1 MRHFPKGRL
10 GFFLLSA
17 LTGLLVGTTTVALIE
32 CIDVLQNVLFGDARE
47 QNPSGFASRF
57 SGWSALL
64 VPILG
69 GIIISAMLRHVPGQ
83 RFHGIPDVMEASALR
98 AGKMDVRSG
107 VSVALATWV
116 SLGTGAPL
124 GREGPAVHIGASVTS
139 WLAEWFDLD
148 RTQSLT
154 LLGCAAAAAVTASFN
169 TPIAGVIFALEVIVG
184 YYSLRVFA
192 PVVVAAMG
200 AVIIR
205 HSVYGNRP
213 EFSLPDYQIGSLWEL
228 PAFAVLG
235 LVAAFLV
242 QGFIYLVV
250 FSKFCWQTTG
260 TPVWIRPAFAGV
272 MIGALAMYY
281 PLALGVGYEGT
292 ALALNEN
299 LPIALL
305 LALLVAKVAGGAV
318 ALGSGMPGGVF
329 SPALFIGAMLGGV
342 FWFVLELIIPLQLS
356 SQGVYS
362 VVGMAAVA
370 SAMLG
375 APIST
380 LLIVFELTVDYDLVI
395 AVMLA
400 AAMASTFMQLM
411 PHSSFFRWQLST
423 RGINLNTGR
432 DQDLLRTRTI
442 DEFVTQNFIVVET
455 SATLSSV
462 EASMYAH
469 RRYIAIVQSDEGEF
483 VGSLSTDELV
493 AGVVNDRDAI
503 SETAMNTIEHSIPN
517 STSLL
522 AALQV
527 LNELE
532 TNYAPVT
539 KTVEGA
545 EEVVG
550 VIYRSDVLKA
560 LYDMMRAARAEEYG
574 VN

>member
-1 MRHFPKGRL
+1 MKQLVNGRL

-17 LTGLLVGTTTVALIE
+17 FTGLLVGMSTVVLIE
-32 CIDVLQNVLFGDARE
+32 CVGILQNLLFGISVEDDP
-47 QNPSGFASRF
+47 NLLVGNL
-57 SGWSALL
+57 SGWSALFG
-64 VPILG
+64 PILG
-69 GIIISAMLRHVPGQ
+69 GVIISLMLRHLPGQ
-83 RFHGIPDVMEASALR
+83 RFHGIADVMEASALR

-107 VSVALATWV
+107 VTAAVATTI
-116 SLGTGAPL
+116 SLGSGAPL
-124 GREGPAVHIGASVTS
+124 GREGPAVHIGASLTS
-139 WLAEWFDLD
+139 WLAEKFNLD
-148 RTQSLT
+148 RSQSLT

-169 TPIAGVIFALEVIVG
+169 TPIAGVIFALEVVVG
-184 YYSLRVFA
+184 YYALRVFA

-200 AVIIR
+200 AVIVR

-235 LVAAFLV
+235 FIAAFVV
-242 QGFIYLVV
+242 QGFIYLVIICRGGWD
-250 FSKFCWQTTG
+250 KLA
-260 TPVWIRPAFAGV
+260 TPIWIRPSVAGIL
-272 MIGALAMYY
+272 IGAMAMYY

-292 ALALNEN
+292 SLALNES
-299 LPIALL
+299 LPITLLIALL
-305 LALLVAKVAGGAV
+305 LAKVLGGAM

-342 FWFVLELIIPLQLS
+342 YWYFLEMLIPLQLS

-362 VVGMAAVA
+362 VVGMAAIA

-380 LLIVFELTVDYDLVI
+380 LLIVFELTIDYDLVI

-411 PHSSFFRWQLST
+411 PHSSFFRWQLTS

-432 DQDLLRTRTI
+432 DQGLLRTRTI
-442 DEFVTQNFIVVET
+442 DEFVTQNFIRVELD
-455 SATLSSV
+455 ATLVAV
-462 EASMYAH
+462 ESSMYAH
-469 RRYIAIVQSDEGEF
+469 RRYIAIVMNEAGEF
-483 VGSLSTDELV
+483 AGSISTDELM
-493 AGVVNDRDAI
+493 AGVVKDRDAVCE
-503 SETAMNTIEHSIPN
+503 SVMNDVEHSIPH

-522 AALQV
+522 AALQF

-539 KTVEGA
+539 KAGESA
-545 EEVVG
+545 EMVVG

-560 LYDMMRAARAEEYG
+560 LYDMMREARAEEYG